1 MSNYLSFLF
10 SNKRQIFIKFIFL
23 ILISKIVCNEN
34 NTQIS
39 FYGIYRIDTISK
51 GYTISFANNNL
62 FLSSLKY
69 LNNHFRIYRSES
81 KPYYFIELKSTN
93 QKLGVDID
101 NNVVLF
107 NTTEGISL
115 ARVKWTIIN
124 LNEEEEVYLI
134 RNKYTRH
141 YLQKSYKEI
150 ICMFD
155 YYNSTNKNLFK
166 FSLFKM
172 FEEVDFKKEY
182 IDIVDDEPIDVV
194 MKYIDLSDKELNRTG
209 IHQIKKDEDS
219 GELRY
224 SIRSILQYLP
234 WVRKIFIVMP
244 NERVKFL
251 RPIDEI
257 KEKIVYINDKDLMGF
272 DCANIYAFLFNFYK
286 LKQFGVTDNF
296 IYMDD
301 DYYIGKEFNKSDF
314 FYYDDKER
322 KVLPSII
329 NYFFSEFNRA
339 KSNNTYNNLFM
350 NISQMGAQT
359 RQAWKLSVA
368 STETFLL
375 DLYKDQRMIYTE
387 FTHNAIPMNIND
399 LKEIFQVIQKYK
411 YINETLYSIE
421 RSIYT
426 LLTQYFYCLYN
437 LNIKHRKVH
446 SIPHEYYKIENLKPW
461 KLKAPLFVVNTGGD
475 IIVKKEQSDA
485 AMRMIQ
491 KRFPNPTKYEIINE
505 SNLSSINFIED
516 NLNKYKGVKNSTDK
530 QNKDKINKENKG
542 FKIKFYISYIL
553 IIVIIIAIVILAFY
567 YYFRK
572 NEKLKYKQI
581 INSE

>member
-1 MSNYLSFLF
+1 M
-10 SNKRQIFIKFIFL
+10 
-23 ILISKIVCNEN
+23 
-34 NTQIS
+34 
-39 FYGIYRIDTISK
+39 
-51 GYTISFANNNL
+51 
-62 FLSSLKY
+62 
-69 LNNHFRIYRSES
+69 NNHFRIYRSES

-182 IDIVDDEPIDVV
+182 IDIVEDEPIDVV

-224 SIRSILQYLP
+224 SIRSILQYIP

-251 RPIDEI
+251 KPIDEI
-257 KEKIVYINDKDLMGF
+257 KEKIVYIKDKDLMGF

-350 NISQMGAQT
+350 NISQMGAHT
-359 RQAWKLSVA
+359 RQAWKLSLA

-446 SIPHEYYKIENLKPW
+446 SIPHEYYKIENLKLL

-475 IIVKKEQSDA
+475 IIVKKGQSDA
-485 AMRMIQ
+485 AMRLIQ

-516 NLNKYKGVKNSTDK
+516 NLDKYKGVKNSINK
-530 QNKDKINKENKG
+530 QNQDKINNENKG
-542 FKIKFYISYIL
+542 FKIKFNIQYIL
-553 IIVIIIAIVILAFY
+553 ILVIIIAIVILAIY
-567 YYFRK
+567 NYFRK

>member
-1 MSNYLSFLF
+1 MSNYLRLLF

-23 ILISKIVCNEN
+23 ILISKIVCDEN
-34 NTQIS
+34 NTQVS

-51 GYTISFANNNL
+51 GFTISSGDNNL

-81 KPYYFIELKSTN
+81 KPYYFIELKSTS

-107 NTTEGISL
+107 NSTEGISL
-115 ARVKWTIIN
+115 ARVKWTIFR
-124 LNEEEEVYLI
+124 LNEEEELYLI
-134 RNKYTRH
+134 QNKYTRN
-141 YLQKSYKEI
+141 YLQKSYKQI

-155 YYNSTNKNLFK
+155 YYNSTKKILFK

-172 FEEVDFKKEY
+172 FEEVEFKKEY
-182 IDIVDDEPIDVV
+182 VDIVEDEPIDVV
-194 MKYIDLSDKELNRTG
+194 MKYIDLSDKDLNRTG

-219 GELRY
+219 GELKY
-224 SIRSILQYLP
+224 SVRSILQYIP

-244 NERVKFL
+244 NEKVKFFK
-251 RPIDEI
+251 PIDEI
-257 KEKIVYINDKDLMGF
+257 KEKIVYIKDKDLMGF
-272 DCANIYAFLFNFYK
+272 ECASIYAFIFNFYK

-301 DYYIGKEFNKSDF
+301 DYYIGKKFNKSDF

-329 NYFFSEFNRA
+329 NYYFSEFNRA
-339 KSNNTYNNLFM
+339 KSNDTYIKLFSD
-350 NISQMGAQT
+350 IDKIGAQT
-359 RQAWKLSVA
+359 RKAWKLSIA

-446 SIPHEYYKIENLKPW
+446 SIPHEYYKIESLKSGC
-461 KLKAPLFVVNTGGD
+461 LKAPLFVVNTGGD
-475 IIVKKEQSDA
+475 IIIKKKQSDA
-485 AMRMIQ
+485 AMKMVQ
-491 KRFPNPTKYEIINE
+491 ERFPNPTRYEIINE

-516 NLNKYKGVKNSTDK
+516 NLDNNKGINNSKDK
-530 QNKDKINKENKG
+530 LNYKDKINNESKL
-542 FKIKFYISYIL
+542 KFYIQYIL
-553 IIVIIIAIVILAFY
+553 IIVIIVALVFC
-567 YYFRK
+567 YYFEMK
-572 NEKLKYKQI
+572 EKLKYKQI
-581 INSE
+581 INTE

>member
-1 MSNYLSFLF
+1 MSNYLRLLF

-23 ILISKIVCNEN
+23 ILISNIVCDEN
-34 NTQIS
+34 NTLVS

-51 GYTISFANNNL
+51 GFTISVSDNNL
-62 FLSSLKY
+62 FLSPLKY

-81 KPYYFIELKSTN
+81 KPYYFIEIKSTS
-93 QKLGVDID
+93 QKLGVDYD

-107 NTTEGISL
+107 NSTDGISL
-115 ARVKWTIIN
+115 ARVKWTIFR
-124 LNEEEEVYLI
+124 LNEEEELYLI
-134 RNKYTRH
+134 QNKYTRN
-141 YLQKSYKEI
+141 YLQKSYKQI

-155 YYNSTNKNLFK
+155 YYNNTNKILFK

-172 FEEVDFKKEY
+172 FEEVEFKKEY
-182 IDIVDDEPIDVV
+182 VDIVEDEPIDVV
-194 MKYIDLSDKELNRTG
+194 MKYIDLSDKDLNRTG
-209 IHQIKKDEDS
+209 IHQIKKDEDC

-224 SIRSILQYLP
+224 SVRSILQYIP
-234 WVRKIFIVMP
+234 WVRKIFIIMP
-244 NERVKFL
+244 NEKVKFFK
-251 RPIDEI
+251 PIDEI
-257 KEKIVYINDKDLMGF
+257 KEKIVYIKDKDLMGF
-272 DCANIYAFLFNFYK
+272 DCANIYAFIFNFYK

-301 DYYIGKEFNKSDF
+301 DYYIGKKFNKSDF

-329 NYFFSEFNRA
+329 NYYFSEFNRA
-339 KSNNTYNNLFM
+339 QSNNTYNKL
-350 NISQMGAQT
+350 ISDIDKMSPQT
-359 RQAWKLSVA
+359 RMAWKLSIA

-375 DLYKDQRMIYTE
+375 DLYKDQRLIYTE
-387 FTHNAIPMNIND
+387 FTHNALPMNIND

-446 SIPHEYYKIENLKPW
+446 SIPHEYYRIELLKP
-461 KLKAPLFVVNTGGD
+461 KDLKAPLFVVNTGGD
-475 IIVKKEQSDA
+475 IIVEKKKLDA
-485 AMRMIQ
+485 AMRIIQ
-491 KRFPNPTKYEIINE
+491 QRFPTPTKYEIVNC
-505 SNLSSINFIED
+505 SNYSSINFINENLD
-516 NLNKYKGVKNSTDK
+516 NFKGINNNRDK
-530 QNKDKINKENKG
+530 QNYKDKINNENKY
-542 FKIKFYISYIL
+542 FKLKFYIQYFL
-553 IIVIIIAIVILAFY
+553 IIVIIVILAFC
-567 YYFRK
+567 YYFGK
-572 NEKLKYKQI
+572 NAKLKYKQI